1 MMTAQL
7 PDEGF
12 VLRGLEGTG
21 KSPGSDAASTQ
32 SGPEGSVYEGCES
45 TKSESSHLCGYAYC

>member
-1 MMTAQL
+1 MMTPQL
-7 PDEGF
+7 PDEDF

-32 SGPEGSVYEGCES
+32 SGPEGSVYERCES
-45 TKSESSHLCGYAYC
+45 TKSESSHLCGYACW

>member
-1 MMTAQL
+1 MMTPQL
-7 PDEGF
+7 PDEDF

-32 SGPEGSVYEGCES
+32 SGQEGSVYERWQS
-45 TKSESSHLCGYAYC
+45 TKSESSHLCVYACW